1 MGTASANSSSK
12 IDDERKAAENAKA
25 VLSWLTPA
33 NGRTEQIIVVLRT
46 AANLAATATLTRL
59 ERRQALDALRNEA
72 ANSLNAVCGLLD
84 KDLLTRDAIEEAARA
99 VIAWLNALPH

>member
-1 MGTASANSSSK
+1 MVRSK

-33 NGRTEQIIVVLRT
+33 NGRTERIIVVLRT

-72 ANSLNAVCGLLD
+72 PNSLNAVCGLLWT
-84 KDLLTRDAIEEAARA
+84 KDLLTRNAIEEAARP